1 MTPVTIILFAVIVVV
16 LIIDYIL
23 NKRKNTAIEDTIK
36 KLTTGQSE
44 EVIKET
50 KQKLDFDILLSRI
63 IRIVTL
69 VVILFGI
76 TFFIACK
83 SFIPRYYFNK
93 GNEPSRYVGYGFKKE
108 SKNFSKFGSIS
119 YSLSYIEDQAAK
131 KDMSTDE
138 FIRRANMVEFKN
150 EKIVDQAYFYN
161 KANQYWMIFSNQY
174 YPGTKQLMEKK
185 PTKPHPDFIGF

>member
-50 KQKLDFDILLSRI
+50 KKKLDFDILFSRL

-69 VVILFGI
+69 VVVLFGI

-83 SFIPRYYFNK
+83 TFIPRYYYNK
-93 GNEPSRYVGYGFKKE
+93 GDTRENYE
-108 SKNFSKFGSIS
+108 
-119 YSLSYIEDQAAK
+119 
-131 KDMSTDE
+131 
-138 FIRRANMVEFKN
+138 
-150 EKIVDQAYFYN
+150 
-161 KANQYWMIFSNQY
+161 KANQYWMIFSDQY
-174 YPGTKQLMEKK
+174 YPGTETRMKLEKTIIY
-185 PTKPHPDFIGF
+185 PSTNW

>member
-23 NKRKNTAIEDTIK
+23 NKRKETAIEDTIK

-44 EVIKET
+44 EVIKQT

-63 IRIVTL
+63 IRIVAL
-69 VVILFGI
+69 VVVLFGI

-93 GNEPSRYVGYGFKKE
+93 GQ
-108 SKNFSKFGSIS
+108 
-119 YSLSYIEDQAAK
+119 IENK
-131 KDMSTDE
+131 L
-138 FIRRANMVEFKN
+138 
-150 EKIVDQAYFYN
+150 YN
-161 KANQYWMIFSNQY
+161 YQKANQYWMIFSDQY
-174 YPGTKQLMEKK
+174 FPGTEPLMQESLRDKRL
-185 PTKPHPDFIGF
+185 DIQR

>member
-1 MTPVTIILFAVIVVV
+1 MTPVTIILLAVIVIV

-23 NKRKNTAIEDTIK
+23 NKRKETAIEDTIK

-44 EVIKET
+44 EIIKET

-63 IRIVTL
+63 MRIVAL
-69 VVILFGI
+69 IVVLFGI

-93 GNEPSRYVGYGFKKE
+93 G
-108 SKNFSKFGSIS
+108 
-119 YSLSYIEDQAAK
+119 Q
-131 KDMSTDE
+131 
-138 FIRRANMVEFKN
+138 VENLKYL
-150 EKIVDQAYFYN
+150 KLKHYQ

-185 PTKPHPDFIGF
+185 PTKTFRVL